1 MPSFDHFDFAARF
14 YENIPPAPLSA
25 ALSDLLAV
33 FPGARILDAGG
44 GTGRLAQTLAQTG
57 ARLTVADFSHGM
69 LQAAARVGGLGPT
82 RAAVERL
89 PFPAGYFDRVLM
101 VDALHHVYDQGQ
113 SAHEMFRVLRP
124 GGRLVIEEPD
134 IDTFGV
140 KLLALGEKLLFMRSH
155 FLNGARMAALFGGL
169 PATLSLRREG
179 HTVWLLVEK
188 ASGD

>member
-1 MPSFDHFDFAARF
+1 MPTFDHFDVAARF

-25 ALSDLLAV
+25 ILSDLLAV

-44 GTGRLAQTLAQTG
+44 GTGRLAQVLAQSG
-57 ARLTVADFSHGM
+57 ARLTVTDFSHGM
-69 LQAAARVGGLGPT
+69 LRGAMRKGGLSPT

-89 PFPAGYFDRVLM
+89 PFPGASFDRVLM
-101 VDALHHVYDQGQ
+101 VDALHHVYHQGQ
-113 SAHEMFRVLRP
+113 TAREMFRVLRP

-134 IDTFGV
+134 IDTLTV

-155 FLNGARMAALFGGL
+155 FLSGERMAALFAGL
-169 PATLSLRREG
+169 PAALSLRRED

-188 ASGD
+188 D

>member
-25 ALSDLLAV
+25 VLSDLLDI

-44 GTGRLAQTLAQTG
+44 GTGRLAQVLAQSG

-69 LQAAARVGGLGPT
+69 LRIALRKGGLGPT

-89 PFPAGYFDRVLM
+89 PFSDASFDRVLM

-113 SAHEMFRVLRP
+113 AAHEMFRVLRP

-134 IDTFGV
+134 IDTFTV
-140 KLLALGEKLLFMRSH
+140 KLLALAEKLLFMRSH
-155 FLNGARMAALFGGL
+155 LLSGERMAALFAGL
-169 PATLSLRREG
+169 PASLSLRREG

-188 ASGD
+188 N

>member
-25 ALSDLLAV
+25 ALSDLMAI

-44 GTGRLAQTLAQTG
+44 GTGRLAQVLAQSG

-69 LQAAARVGGLGPT
+69 LRIAARKGGLGPT

-89 PFPAGYFDRVLM
+89 PFPDASFDRVLM
-101 VDALHHVYDQGQ
+101 VDALHHVYNQQ
-113 SAHEMFRVLRP
+113 QAAHEMFRVLRP

-134 IDTFGV
+134 IDTFTV
-140 KLLALGEKLLFMRSH
+140 KLLALAEKLLFMRSRI
-155 FLNGARMAALFGGL
+155 LSGERMAALFEGL
-169 PATLSLRREG
+169 PAAISLRREG

-188 ASGD
+188 K

>member
-1 MPSFDHFDFAARF
+1 MPHFDHFDFAASF
-14 YENIPPAPLSA
+14 YERTPPTPLSA
-25 ALSDLLAV
+25 ALTELLDV

-44 GTGRLAQTLAQTG
+44 GTGRLAQVLARDG

-69 LQAAARVGGLGPT
+69 LRVASRKGGLAPT

-89 PFPAGYFDRVLM
+89 PFPDDHFDRVLM

-134 IDTFGV
+134 IETFTV
-140 KLLALGEKLLFMRSH
+140 KLLAVAEKLLLMRSH
-155 FLNGARMAALFGGL
+155 ILNSKRMIALFDGL
-169 PATLSLRREG
+169 PAKISLRRED

-188 ASGD
+188 K

>member
-1 MPSFDHFDFAARF
+1 MPHFDHFDFAASF
-14 YENIPPAPLSA
+14 YERTPPAPLSA
-25 ALSDLLAV
+25 VLTELLDV

-44 GTGRLAQTLAQTG
+44 GTGRLAQVLARDG

-69 LQAAARVGGLGPT
+69 LRVAARKGGLAPT

-89 PFPAGYFDRVLM
+89 PFPDGNFDRVLM

-134 IDTFGV
+134 IETFTV
-140 KLLALGEKLLFMRSH
+140 KLLAVAEKLLLMRSH
-155 FLNGARMAALFGGL
+155 ILNSKRMIALFDGL
-169 PATLSLRREG
+169 PAVVSLRRDD

-188 ASGD
+188 K